1 MEKLIVHAKEQK
13 CNLIISAKTF
23 SKLKFN
29 NMEID
34 KTSLSNN
41 MIYALSL
48 IYFKKLT
55 TEIIFSLCVQ

>member
-29 NMEID
+29 KEFD
-34 KTSLSNN
+34 KTSSSNN
-41 MIYALSL
+41 IIYALSL
-48 IYFKKLT
+48 IYFMKLT
-55 TEIIFSLCVQ
+55 IEIIFSFCVQ

>member
-23 SKLKFN
+23 SKLKF